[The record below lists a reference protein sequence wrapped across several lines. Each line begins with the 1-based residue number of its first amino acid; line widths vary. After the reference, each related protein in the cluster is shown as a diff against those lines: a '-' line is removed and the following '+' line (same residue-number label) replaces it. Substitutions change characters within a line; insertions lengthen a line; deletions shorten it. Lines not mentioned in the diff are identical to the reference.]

1 LQYLRSKSFD
11 ILLVLWT
18 LILSPALPIL
28 WSVNASSKHVRAVSQ
43 FWANGVMFL
52 LRTVV
57 KLKYEERG
65 RENIPD
71 GPCLVVCNHQS
82 LWETIGLSTIFPDAS
97 FVAKIELLRIPVV
110 GWFLAKYPMIML
122 DRSGGAAAAR
132 RMLAAS
138 ASAIS
143 EGRKVVIFPQ
153 GTRSDVHEPVRF
165 KRGVTALYAHL
176 GVHALPVAI
185 NSGVFWPGGQL
196 MKYGGTITV
205 SYLPTI
211 EPGLDP
217 REFQA
222 RAETA
227 ISGEAAKLVKQ
238 LNVDTWIQATG

>member
-11 ILLVLWT
+11 VLLVLWT
-18 LILSPALPIL
+18 LLLSPSLPIL

-43 FWANGVMFL
+43 LWANGIMFL

-57 KLKYEERG
+57 NLRYVERG
-65 RENIPD
+65 RENVPD

-82 LWETIGLSTIFPDAS
+82 LWETIALSTIFPDAS

-110 GWFLAKYPMIML
+110 GWFLEKYPMIML

-132 RMLAAS
+132 KMLAAS
-138 ASAIS
+138 AQAIS

-165 KRGVTALYAHL
+165 KRGATALYAHL
-176 GVHALPVAI
+176 GVPVLPVAI
-185 NSGVFWPGGQL
+185 NSGVFWPGDRL
-196 MKYGGTITV
+196 MKYDGTITV

-211 EPGLDP
+211 DRGLAP
-217 REFQA
+217 NEFRE
-222 RAETA
+222 RAEKA
-227 ISGEAAKLVKQ
+227 ISEEASKLVREP
-238 LNVDTWIQATG
+238 NIDAWVQAVG